1 MASAS
6 MVLVVVLLGW
16 WHHGVLADS
25 GVAQRLGMEAQEV
38 ASQSLLQLSR
48 SGALSRRLAQLS
60 SDLAQAAE
68 IHSELGNGT
77 SKSLEALQEEL
88 EVLRSHAILVDVA
101 AVEKLRSGV
110 AQCNADLEGA
120 FQGKRGVNSLEAAA
134 QQAEGRHDACRT
146 TATEPESEGKSYYNG
161 YGPGRQQRFWRR
173 RWRFGWRRRKRRW
186 GYGSLVESEASREDE
201 TSSWKR
207 RRRTSCDDLQHELES
222 AFCQYR
228 ARLTETCGELEACSL
243 RLGQRLADGADEAL
257 LEKAE
262 VWRTRVLNAEAAAQ
276 CFLESFSSSTD
287 PSGCENVVANTS
299 NLDLPFPGLAACDTS
314 AVATFPCQE
323 EWMQQYY
330 TRKPWY
336 GPSATLAAC
345 RACQI

>member
-1 MASAS
+1 
-6 MVLVVVLLGW
+6 VLLGW

-25 GVAQRLGMEAQEV
+25 GLAQRQGMEEV

-60 SDLAQAAE
+60 SDLAKAAE
-68 IHSELGNGT
+68 IHRSHAELGNVT

-101 AVEKLRSGV
+101 SVEKLRSGV

-120 FQGKRGVNSLEAAA
+120 FQGKHGVNSLAAAA
-134 QQAEGRHDACRT
+134 QEAEGRHDACRT
-146 TATEPESEGKSYYNG
+146 TTEPESEGKAYYTG
-161 YGPGRQQRFWRR
+161 YGSGKQKRSWRR

-186 GYGSLVESEASREDE
+186 GYASLAESEASSTWE
-201 TSSWKR
+201 R
-207 RRRTSCDDLQHELES
+207 RRRSSCDDLQHELES

-228 ARLTETCGELEACSL
+228 ARLTQTCGELGACSV
-243 RLGQRLADGADEAL
+243 RLGQRLADEGADEAL

-276 CFLESFSSSTD
+276 CFLESFSSRD
-287 PSGCENVVANTS
+287 PSGCENVAANTS
-299 NLDLPFPGLAACDTS
+299 NLGLPFPGLAACDTS

-323 EWMQQYY
+323 EWMQQLQDVEF
-330 TRKPWY
+330 
-336 GPSATLAAC
+336 G
-345 RACQI
+345 